1 MNLKVPFTRLQLPV
15 VLVAGLFLFHDWA
28 PLAVGQSAPAAGVP
42 VSVNAITLSVAPNP
56 AKVKQ
61 KVTLTARV
69 TTNSKAAT
77 GGTVTFFDGKLPLG
91 SAQVVGK
98 KPAKGYK
105 TGTAILTV
113 IVSPGPHALTAVY
126 GGTAGSPKIVR
137 SKRVAL
143 KVTGK
148 TGSTTV
154 LTAKANVKHPKN
166 YDFTASVRGF
176 GLAVPRNM
184 VDFTDITT
192 STDLGTAPLDPKTA
206 SHSFGKALVTNASGM
221 PVQSV
226 VADFNGDGFPDVAT
240 ANAVFGTSSMAVFL
254 GKANGEFQSP
264 VSYPTGYFTSGIVTG
279 DFNNDGILDL
289 VAMSQDGAI
298 ALFLGNG
305 DGTFQAP
312 VVDNIG
318 GLPVAIVMGDFNRDG
333 ILDLATI
340 DYFSNTTS
348 ISLGKGDG
356 TFKSPVP
363 YAVGGGPYYIATA
376 DFNNDGDQDLAVV
389 NDNDSTVSLL
399 LGNGDGTF
407 QSQKVYG
414 TGAQV
419 EFVATGDLNLDGKQD
434 LVVAN
439 YSESTVGVLLG
450 NGDGTFQAQ
459 VRYPIGGNDFGIAV
473 ADLNG
478 DGKPDLA
485 VSYFHPSQVGV
496 LLGKGD
502 GTFEAVRNYN
512 TGQSQGYAV
521 TIADLNGDGAPD
533 LISGDLHASISV
545 LLNVTGA
552 KATLTDVM
560 VPGTSKDVEEIVAK
574 YGGDSRYAGSKS
586 APIKVKGS
594 GGRRTCLS
602 CRNQ

>member
-1 MNLKVPFTRLQLPV
+1 MNLKVPFARLQLPV
-15 VLVAGLFLFHDWA
+15 VLVAGLLFSPDCA
-28 PLAVGQSAPAAGVP
+28 PVAVAESALVATVPA
-42 VSVNAITLSVAPNP
+42 SVNAIALSIAPNP

-98 KPAKGYK
+98 QPAKGYK
-105 TGTAILTV
+105 TGTAILTT
-113 IVSPGPHALTAVY
+113 IVSPGSHAVTAVY
-126 GGTAGSPKIVR
+126 GGIAASPKVVR
-137 SKRVAL
+137 SKPVAL
-143 KVTGK
+143 RVTGK
-148 TGSTTV
+148 TGSTAV
-154 LTAKANVKHPKN
+154 LTAKANAKSPQN
-166 YDFTASVRGF
+166 YDFTASVSGF
-176 GLAVPRNM
+176 GLAAPTGTVEL
-184 VDFTDITT
+184 TDITA
-192 STDLGTAPLDPKTA
+192 STELGTASLDPKTV
-206 SHSFGKALVTNASGM
+206 SHGFGKALVTNAAGA

-240 ANAVFGTSSMAVFL
+240 TNAVFGPSTVAVFL

-289 VAMSQDGAI
+289 LAMSQDGTI

-305 DGTFQAP
+305 DGTFQTP
-312 VVDNIG
+312 KTDTIG
-318 GLPVAIVMGDFNRDG
+318 GLPVAIVLGDFNRDG
-333 ILDLATI
+333 ILDFATI
-340 DYFSNTTS
+340 DYFANTTS
-348 ISLGKGDG
+348 ISLGNGDG
-356 TFKSPVP
+356 TFQSPVP
-363 YAVGGGPYYIATA
+363 YSVGSGPYYMATA
-376 DFNNDGDQDLAVV
+376 DFNGDGYLDLAVV
-389 NDNDSTVSLL
+389 NDNVSTVSVL

-407 QSQKVYG
+407 QSQKTYG
-414 TGAQV
+414 TGNQV
-419 EFVATGDLNLDGKQD
+419 EFVTTGDLNLDGKQD
-434 LVVAN
+434 IIVAN
-439 YSESTVGVLLG
+439 YADQDIGVLLG
-450 NGDGTFQAQ
+450 NGDGTFKPQ
-459 VRYPIGGNDFGIAV
+459 VTYKVGGPDFGLAI

-533 LISGDLHASISV
+533 MMSSDLHASISV
-545 LLNVTGA
+545 LLNVTTA
-552 KATLTDVM
+552 KAKLTDVV

-574 YGGDSRYAGSKS
+574 YMGDSRYAGSKS

-594 GGRRTCLS
+594 GGNTTP
-602 CRNQ
+602 